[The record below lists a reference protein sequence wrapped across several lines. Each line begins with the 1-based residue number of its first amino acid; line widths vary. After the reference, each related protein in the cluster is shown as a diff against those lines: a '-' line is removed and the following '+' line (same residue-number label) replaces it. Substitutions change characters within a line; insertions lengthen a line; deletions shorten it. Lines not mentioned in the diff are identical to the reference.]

1 MGYWAWKRDAV
12 HHKGFCGNISLKHGP
27 KGITCWRERVEL
39 EYNVMNGT
47 QKKTEELLLI
57 LTACD

>member
-1 MGYWAWKRDAV
+1 MGYRAWKSDAV
-12 HHKGFCGNISLKHGP
+12 HHKGFCGNSSLKHVLE
-27 KGITCWRERVEL
+27 GITYWRERVEL
-39 EYNVMNGT
+39 EYNDMNGT